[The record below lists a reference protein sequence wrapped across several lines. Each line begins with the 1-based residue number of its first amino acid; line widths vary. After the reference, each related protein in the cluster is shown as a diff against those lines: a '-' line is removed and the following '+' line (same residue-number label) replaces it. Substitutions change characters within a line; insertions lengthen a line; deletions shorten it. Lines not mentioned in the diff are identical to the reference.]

1 MMQAANLR
9 EGNNVRQR
17 NAHCAVSRCRGDQL
31 SSPDF
36 VVESRNSAH
45 ARAVDLEER
54 INANLPASLGSM
66 RLRPART
73 SANPRP
79 SDDAFDSFFSPA
91 PGFFLTR
98 LSCEPEHNRDLRS
111 DQGSNSSA
119 QKQCRAGD
127 DVMQVAWAF
136 VPIAPSGPNSQEPC
150 RCSHAEKNGSGIDR
164 TNRNSH
170 VWRPTLFSPSQR
182 SHCARS
188 LAPRQF
194 ATSEHLPGR
203 ARWIHG
209 PRQIPT
215 YASTIG
221 GHGIANRDFMS
232 TRPSSHGH
240 KGQKSCP
247 YAAHARANASVCS
260 LG

>member
-1 MMQAANLR
+1 MPIALCPGAGAINCHPRFRRRKPKLR
-9 EGNNVRQR
+9 
-17 NAHCAVSRCRGDQL
+17 ACKSCRSGRTD
-31 SSPDF
+31 
-36 VVESRNSAH
+36 
-45 ARAVDLEER
+45 
-54 INANLPASLGSM
+54 NANLPASLGSM